1 MKKALITGCN
11 IGIGHAI
18 LNEFLKQ
25 RYSVIAC
32 FRKKNL
38 KNKKLISSLKKKYNN
53 KVFDYYFDLEEEN
66 QVVNQIK
73 NISKVHNKIDVII
86 NNAGSLD
93 VTPFLFTKTET
104 GKKLFDIN
112 LFSQILILQI
122 LIKNMIRNKKGSI
135 INISSISGVR
145 GDEGRALYS
154 ASKAAL
160 INLTKSLSKEMGRYN
175 IRVNSISPGLIE
187 TRMLKTHTKKDIIKK
202 ILETIPLK
210 RIGKP
215 NEIAKLAIF
224 LASEDS
230 SYITGQ
236 NIRVDG
242 GLQ

>member
-1 MKKALITGCN
+1 MKKAFITGCN

-25 RYSVIAC
+25 KYSVIAC

-38 KNKKLISSLKKKYNN
+38 KNKKLIASLKKKYKN
-53 KVFDYYFDLEEEN
+53 KVFDYYFDLEEQN
-66 QVVNQIK
+66 HLVNQIK

-86 NNAGSLD
+86 NNAGSID
-93 VTPFLFTKTET
+93 VTPFLFSKIET

-154 ASKAAL
+154 ASKSAL
-160 INLTKSLSKEMGRYN
+160 INLTKSLSKEIGRYN
-175 IRVNSISPGLIE
+175 IRVNAISPGLIE
-187 TRMLKTHTKKDIIKK
+187 TRMLNTHTKKNVIEK
-202 ILETIPLK
+202 ILETLPLK

-215 NEIAKLAIF
+215 NEVAKLALF
-224 LASEDS
+224 LASDDS

-242 GLQ
+242 GLL